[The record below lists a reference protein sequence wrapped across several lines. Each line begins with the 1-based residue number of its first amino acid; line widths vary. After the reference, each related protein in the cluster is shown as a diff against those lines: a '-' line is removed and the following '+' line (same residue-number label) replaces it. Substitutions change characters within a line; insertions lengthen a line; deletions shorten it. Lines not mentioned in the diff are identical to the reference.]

1 VPGLYV
7 LGLPVTR
14 RRSSGLIAGI
24 GTDASELTQHL
35 VAHLADRR
43 NAA

>member
-1 VPGLYV
+1 MAGLYL

-24 GTDASELTQHL
+24 VTDARELTEHL
-35 VAHLADRR
+35 VEHLTEAR